1 MIKHSIR
8 LTSFLLGIFTF
19 LIILQHTMIEQ
30 QKLPFDTMEQF
41 ELNIPNSKEYIDSL
55 NELTSRNDGI
65 LVKVATDSETYEDKK
80 DIKIMAS

>member
-1 MIKHSIR
+1 
-8 LTSFLLGIFTF
+8 
-19 LIILQHTMIEQ
+19 
-30 QKLPFDTMEQF
+30 MEQF

-65 LVKVATDSETYEDKK
+65 LVKVATDSENYEVKK